1 MFSFFFRRD
10 GHGASTKVLVYS
22 KAAQQSRLDDDQKA
36 LAAASRHSETLAPTR
51 GTLLASI
58 LVHYRM

>member
-10 GHGASTKVLVYS
+10 GHGANSKVLVYS

-36 LAAASRHSETLAPTR
+36 LARIALHALESAYIITR
-51 GTLLASI
+51 CGRFDI
-58 LVHYRM
+58 G